1 MIQSIAFVFVQ
12 TWLRTPFSDLS
23 NIFFPLEHR
32 NLQAL
37 ISINQLDPFSRTFLE
52 KPPIRREL
60 NARSGNVTQQIQLEM
75 SCPLCPFLFTCIC
88 GLCRHHW
95 PYIDI
100 CVHLFTCTL
109 CCACRIVLLDC
120 TLIIA
125 LEREHSQCVVCVQS
139 RCFFSPLLQREL
151 WTPWLYAGGR
161 TVVYLSLYATPEE
174 IMFTWSSAEL
184 WHQNNEVVSWRQL

>member
-1 MIQSIAFVFVQ
+1 MWHSRSSWKRPVLSVHSSSHASVAFV
-12 TWLRTPFSDLS
+12 
-23 NIFFPLEHR
+23 
-32 NLQAL
+32 
-37 ISINQLDPFSRTFLE
+37 
-52 KPPIRREL
+52 
-60 NARSGNVTQQIQLEM
+60 
-75 SCPLCPFLFTCIC
+75 
-88 GLCRHHW
+88 CRHHW

-184 WHQNNEVVSWRQL
+184 WHQNNEVVSWRQLWLVWNLTSVSAKRNRSIKSLTI